1 MNRGKFVRKLLKVPC
16 NLRRIY
22 DTAFLE
28 LLQKKPSRGQ
38 IFKTRNFLNQSR
50 LEISEF
56 FNELIYFIL
65 LFPEFN

>member
-28 LLQKKPSRGQ
+28 LLQKRGQ